1 MIEEVF
7 ATGDSLMHRL
17 DPRVRILAAL
27 AYSIPVALVSRPI
40 PMILALVL
48 SILITALARLQV
60 KALFKRL
67 IVVNSIIL
75 LFWIVV
81 PFTFDGET
89 IFEIGPLAAT
99 REGIIYA
106 ASVTIKSNAIFLAFL
121 ALVATMPVAAA

>member
-27 AYSIPVALVSRPI
+27 VYSVPVALVSRPI
-40 PMILALVL
+40 PMILALAL

-67 IVVNSIIL
+67 IIVNSIMGVSTSL
-75 LFWIVV
+75 KLHGAAMSSPYWLFR
-81 PFTFDGET
+81 P
-89 IFEIGPLAAT
+89 
-99 REGIIYA
+99 
-106 ASVTIKSNAIFLAFL
+106 
-121 ALVATMPVAAA
+121 